1 MNQLVWLITGGFA
14 KGYRTQ
20 ILGLVTALS
29 ALASWA
35 VGDATLADLI
45 TRAPVIF
52 GGLGLAALGVKVDA
66 AKSSKTTGPRAK
78 SAGT

>member
-1 MNQLVWLITGGFA
+1 MNTIGWLITGGFA

-35 VGDATLADLI
+35 VGDATLIDLLA
-45 TRAPVIF
+45 RAPVIF
-52 GGLGLAALGVKVDA
+52 GGLGLAALGVKVNEA
-66 AKSSKTTGPRAK
+66 QSAKRTPPTKRT
-78 SAGT
+78 